1 MKIFHDGL
9 DIKNMFNLVFKEIYG
24 KYERKNLTDN
34 KIKKNK
40 MTEREVSKK
49 YHNLGEN
56 KLNSKSSKEVCQK

>member
-1 MKIFHDGL
+1 
-9 DIKNMFNLVFKEIYG
+9 
-24 KYERKNLTDN
+24 
-34 KIKKNK
+34 